1 MQNVSIAD
9 LFITH
14 SFCSIL
20 KSHPSSHPYSL
31 SGLSH
36 LNRNNFIFA
45 SRKKGKYVKVSA
57 ATALVPSAGGGGE
70 LSPAAVPPA
79 PVGAP
84 RVAQIMR

>member
-1 MQNVSIAD
+1 MIFFDAERLYSRS
-9 LFITH
+9 LH
-14 SFCSIL
+14 
-20 KSHPSSHPYSL
+20 YSL
-31 SGLSH
+31 LLTH
-36 LNRNNFIFA
+36 FLVRHIRIEIILFCVT
-45 SRKKGKYVKVSA
+45 KKGKYVKVSA